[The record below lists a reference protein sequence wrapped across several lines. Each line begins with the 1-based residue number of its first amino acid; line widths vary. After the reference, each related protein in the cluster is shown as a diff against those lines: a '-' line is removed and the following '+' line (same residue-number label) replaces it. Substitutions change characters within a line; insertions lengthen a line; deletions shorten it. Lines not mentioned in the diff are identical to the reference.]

1 MLEEINN
8 FAGKQKHVLEH
19 RCHTTLYRL
28 TWSATQD
35 IHNILNTCDV
45 DVVDLTNV
53 FHKLAQNSTSYLQPK
68 LADVSKSHFS
78 IYLSFPPQSSPA
90 LPIHI
95 KVKCYFLLEK
105 EYYFVIVQKTFLEKL
120 LKDFSPI
127 FILLNLAIVF
137 WGSWC

>member
-53 FHKLAQNSTSYLQPK
+53 FHKLAQNSTSYFMVWY
-68 LADVSKSHFS
+68 DNN
-78 IYLSFPPQSSPA
+78 
-90 LPIHI
+90 
-95 KVKCYFLLEK
+95 ED
-105 EYYFVIVQKTFLEKL
+105 
-120 LKDFSPI
+120 DFSSGKSMA
-127 FILLNLAIVF
+127 L
-137 WGSWC
+137 